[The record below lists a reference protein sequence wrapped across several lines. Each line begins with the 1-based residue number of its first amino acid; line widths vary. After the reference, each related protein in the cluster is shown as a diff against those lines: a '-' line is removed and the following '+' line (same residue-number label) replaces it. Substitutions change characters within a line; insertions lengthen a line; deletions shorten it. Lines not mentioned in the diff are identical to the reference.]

1 MPKAVASAPL
11 PWPRLLGVSGAIL
24 LLWLLIAWALANFYR
39 DRQITAIL
47 DSERQQIERRNQGTA
62 TSVRRILS
70 LRGSGVAITMAQN
83 GFIHDSVLALLNDRS
98 LSWPQDLS
106 QRHARLFNHPVT
118 QRLRQHLTL
127 AASQFQLSSLWV
139 GDANGDCL
147 ASGRQDAVQG
157 CVGTNYAD
165 RFVFQEA
172 RAGRSNYQ
180 FAVGRLTGVGGL
192 FFGAPIQDQGRFIG
206 FVVAKI
212 DMPDL
217 SSWIN
222 QAHAFLSDRYGVVVL
237 SYDHRFEMTTL
248 PGAAIHHL
256 TALQRRQTYKRETF
270 APLALQPWPQA
281 IAGVPASETL
291 WQMGQDPTPYLRSD
305 VALDEYDLHL
315 TMMVPLPE
323 LTTLHQQAQ
332 TFLGLLM
339 LIGTLVVGIGASLSS
354 YLSTIRHSRGVLLRQ
369 KERLDEAQH
378 LAHLG
383 SWELDLPTDTLS
395 WSEETGHICEIETLP
410 TGAGYAFFLSLI
422 HPEDRPGVDQAYQ
435 EALTQRTAYHQTH
448 RLLLADGRT
457 RFVETRCETRF
468 DAAGRALRSVGT
480 MQDVS
485 ERKAA
490 EEEIHTLAFFDPL
503 TKLPNRRLLL
513 DRLRQCV
520 NDAQPSPSMHR
531 ALLFLDL
538 DNFKTL
544 NDTLGHD
551 VGDRMLMEVAER
563 LRQSVHASDTISRL
577 GGDEFVILL
586 GHLSESVEAAAAQA
600 AVIGELI
607 ITRLAEPY
615 VLGSH
620 IHRSSASVG
629 VTLFGGSSVSVDE
642 ILKRAD
648 MAMYQAKSAGRN
660 TLRFFDPN
668 LQAGLNARLRMEQ
681 DLYRDLAQR
690 EFSLHYQPQ
699 VDAQGR
705 CQGVEALV
713 RWNHPQRGWI
723 SPLDFIPIAEDS
735 GLIQP
740 LGTWI
745 METACQQLVQWQA
758 HPLTAGLSV
767 SVNVSPRQ
775 FMRPSF
781 VSDMVS
787 LLHSMPLDPHKLVIE
802 ITESIFLDNL
812 DAVILKMAALQRYGL
827 RFSLDDFG
835 TGYSSLSY
843 LKRLPLERVK
853 IDASFVH
860 DILTDPTDAAISQA
874 IIVLGRSLGL
884 SLVAEGV
891 ETAGQWQ
898 LLQEQGCHLGQGY
911 LFAKPMP
918 ATALQAWLIEQTPV
932 QKPTTPHSSPEGQ
945 NLEAFKAGCAPS
957 ETPPTA
963 P

>member
-1 MPKAVASAPL
+1 MVKPASTEPRRWLHRLAVSAGIL
-11 PWPRLLGVSGAIL
+11 MFWVLL
-24 LLWLLIAWALANFYR
+24 AWFLANTYR
-39 DRQITAIL
+39 DRQIAEVIRT
-47 DSERQQIERRNQGTA
+47 EQQQIHQHSQGTA

-70 LRGSGVAITMAQN
+70 LRGTGVAITMAQN
-83 GFIHDSVLALLNDRS
+83 GFIRDSVLALLRDR
-98 LSWPQDLS
+98 
-106 QRHARLFNHPVT
+106 QRMSSSINTLEQRQERLLHHPVT
-118 QRLRQHLTL
+118 QKLRQYLVL

-147 ASGRQDAVQG
+147 ASGRQDVSHG

-165 RFVFQEA
+165 RFIFQEA

-192 FFGAPIQDQGRFIG
+192 FFGAPIEEQGRFIG

-237 SYDHRFEMTTL
+237 AYDKSLEMHTL

-256 TALQRRQTYKRETF
+256 TAIQRQQTYKRDAF
-270 APLALQPWPQA
+270 PPLALEPWNTPIFGEA
-281 IAGVPASETL
+281 NHTL
-291 WQMGQDPTPYLRSD
+291 WRIHQEPHPYLRSD
-305 VALDEYDLHL
+305 VALQEYDLHL
-315 TMMVPLPE
+315 TVMAPLPQ
-323 LTTLHQQAQ
+323 LAILQQQGQ
-332 TFLGLLM
+332 TFFALLV
-339 LIGTLVVGIGASLSS
+339 LIGTLIVGIGASLSS
-354 YLSTIRHSRGVLLRQ
+354 YLGSIRHSRGVLLQQ

-383 SWELDLPTDTLS
+383 SWELDLHTDLLS
-395 WSEETGHICEIETLP
+395 WSQETGHICEIDALP
-410 TGAGYAFFLSLI
+410 STAGYAFFLSLI
-422 HPEDRPGVDQAYQ
+422 HPDDRPSVDQSYQ
-435 EALTQRTAYHQTH
+435 EALAQRTPYHQTH

-468 DAAGRALRSVGT
+468 DADGRALRSIGT

-520 NDAQPSPSMHR
+520 SHPAPAPGAYQ

-551 VGDRMLMEVAER
+551 VGDRMLMEVADR

-586 GHLSESVEAAAAQA
+586 GHLSESVEDAAAQA
-600 AVIGELI
+600 AVIGDQLI
-607 ITRLAEPY
+607 SRLAEPY

-620 IHRSSASVG
+620 IHRSSASLG
-629 VTLFGGSSVSVDE
+629 ITLFCGNTVSVDE

-660 TLRFFDPN
+660 TLRFFDPT

-699 VDAQGR
+699 VDAQGH
-705 CQGVEALV
+705 CLGVEALV

-740 LGTWI
+740 LGAWI
-745 METACQQLVQWQA
+745 METACQQLVAWQA

-781 VSDMVS
+781 VSDMIH
-787 LLHSMPLDPHKLVIE
+787 LLHTIPLDPNKLVIE

-812 DAVILKMAALQRYGL
+812 DAVVQKMAALQKYGL

-853 IDASFVH
+853 IDAAFVH

-884 SLVAEGV
+884 TLVAEGV
-891 ETAGQWQ
+891 ETTGQWQ

-918 ATALQAWLIEQTPV
+918 APALQAWLMAQAPASLTAGSAPV
-932 QKPTTPHSSPEGQ
+932 
-945 NLEAFKAGCAPS
+945 
-957 ETPPTA
+957 
-963 P
+963 

>member
-1 MPKAVASAPL
+1 MSKAVVATVPL
-11 PWPRLLGVSGAIL
+11 RWPRLLGISGAVL
-24 LLWLLIAWALANFYR
+24 LLWISTAWLLASIYR
-39 DRQITAIL
+39 DRQITAL
-47 DSERQQIERRNQGTA
+47 LESERQQIEHRSQGAA

-83 GFIHDSVLALLNDRS
+83 GFISDSVLSLADQQRASHRDIETRQEQLLK
-98 LSWPQDLS
+98 
-106 QRHARLFNHPVT
+106 HPIT
-118 QRLRQHLTL
+118 QKLRQYLTL
-127 AASQFQLSSLWV
+127 VASQFQLASLWV
-139 GDANGDCL
+139 GDAKGNCI
-147 ASGRQDAVQG
+147 ASGRQDAVHG
-157 CVGTNYAD
+157 CIGTNYAD
-165 RFVFQEA
+165 RFIFQEA

-192 FFGAPIQDQGRFIG
+192 FFGAPIQDRGRFIG

-222 QAHAFLSDRYGVVVL
+222 QAHAFLSDRYGVIVL
-237 SYDHRFEMTTL
+237 AYDTRFEMNTL

-256 TALQRRQTYKRETF
+256 TALQRQQTYKREEFT
-270 APLALQPWPQA
+270 PLALQPWPSA
-281 IAGVPASETL
+281 MAGVPATEPL
-291 WQMGQDPTPYLRSD
+291 WQMGQGPTPYLRSN
-305 VALDEYDLHL
+305 VSLDEYDLHL
-315 TMMVPLPE
+315 TVMAPLPQ
-323 LTTLHQQAQ
+323 LAALQQQGQ
-332 TFLGLLM
+332 TFFGLLV

-354 YLSTIRHSRGVLLRQ
+354 YLGTIRHSRSVLLQQ

-383 SWELDLPTDTLS
+383 SWELDVPIDSLS
-395 WSEETGHICEIETLP
+395 WSQETGHICEINTLP
-410 TGAGYAFFLSLI
+410 ANAGYAFFLSLI
-422 HPEDRPGVDQAYQ
+422 HPDDRPGVDQAYQ
-435 EALTQRTAYHQTH
+435 EALAQRTTYHQIH

-468 DAAGRALRSVGT
+468 DAQGRALRSIGT
-480 MQDVS
+480 IQDIS

-520 NDAQPSPSMHR
+520 NDPNQSPSMHR

-551 VGDRMLMEVAER
+551 VGDRMLIEVADR

-586 GHLSESVEAAAAQA
+586 GHLSESVEEAAAQA
-600 AVIGELI
+600 AVIGDQL

-615 VLGSH
+615 MLGAH
-620 IHRSSASVG
+620 IHRSSASLG
-629 VTLFGGSSVSVDE
+629 VTLFCGSSVSVDE

-699 VDAQGR
+699 VDAQGH
-705 CQGVEALV
+705 CLGVEALV

-745 METACQQLVQWQA
+745 METACQQLVEWQA
-758 HPLTAGLSV
+758 NPLTAGLSV

-781 VSDMVS
+781 VNDMIS
-787 LLHSMPLDPHKLVIE
+787 LLHSMPLDPNKLVIE

-874 IIVLGRSLGL
+874 IIVLGHSLGL
-884 SLVAEGV
+884 TLVAEGV
-891 ETAGQWQ
+891 ETQGQWQ
-898 LLQEQGCHLGQGY
+898 RLQEQGCHLGQGY
-911 LFAKPMP
+911 LFAKAMP
-918 ATALQAWLIEQTPV
+918 APALQTWLTDHP
-932 QKPTTPHSSPEGQ
+932 SSIRAES
-945 NLEAFKAGCAPS
+945 AP
-957 ETPPTA
+957 A
-963 P
+963 

>member
-1 MPKAVASAPL
+1 MHNVALQDYNLNLTFMTAL
-11 PWPRLLGVSGAIL
+11 PQ
-24 LLWLLIAWALANFYR
+24 LA
-39 DRQITAIL
+39 TL
-47 DSERQQIERRNQGTA
+47 QQQ
-62 TSVRRILS
+62 
-70 LRGSGVAITMAQN
+70 
-83 GFIHDSVLALLNDRS
+83 
-98 LSWPQDLS
+98 S
-106 QRHARLFNHPVT
+106 QT
-118 QRLRQHLTL
+118 
-127 AASQFQLSSLWV
+127 
-139 GDANGDCL
+139 
-147 ASGRQDAVQG
+147 
-157 CVGTNYAD
+157 
-165 RFVFQEA
+165 
-172 RAGRSNYQ
+172 
-180 FAVGRLTGVGGL
+180 
-192 FFGAPIQDQGRFIG
+192 FFG
-206 FVVAKI
+206 
-212 DMPDL
+212 
-217 SSWIN
+217 
-222 QAHAFLSDRYGVVVL
+222 
-237 SYDHRFEMTTL
+237 
-248 PGAAIHHL
+248 
-256 TALQRRQTYKRETF
+256 
-270 APLALQPWPQA
+270 
-281 IAGVPASETL
+281 
-291 WQMGQDPTPYLRSD
+291 
-305 VALDEYDLHL
+305 
-315 TMMVPLPE
+315 
-323 LTTLHQQAQ
+323 
-332 TFLGLLM
+332 LLV
-339 LIGTLVVGIGASLSS
+339 LIGALGVGIGASLSS
-354 YLSTIRHSRGVLLRQ
+354 YLGSIRRSRSVLLGQ

-383 SWELDLPTDTLS
+383 SWELDLRTDLLN
-395 WSEETGHICEIETLP
+395 WSEETGHICEVTALP
-410 TGAGYAFFLSLI
+410 PDAGYAFFLSLV

-435 EALTQRTAYHQTH
+435 EALGQRTPYHQTH
-448 RLLLADGRT
+448 RLLLADGRS
-457 RFVETRCETRF
+457 RFVESRCETRF
-468 DAAGRALRSVGT
+468 DATGRALRSIGT

-520 NDAQPSPSMHR
+520 NDPAQSPSMHR

-551 VGDRMLMEVAER
+551 VGDRMLMDVADR

-586 GHLSESVEAAAAQA
+586 GHLSESVEEAAAQA
-600 AVIGELI
+600 AVIGDQL

-615 VLGSH
+615 VLGTH
-620 IHRSSASVG
+620 IHRSSASLG
-629 VTLFGGSSVSVDE
+629 VTLFCGNTVSVDE

-660 TLRFFDPN
+660 TLRFFDPT

-699 VDAQGR
+699 VDAQGH
-705 CQGVEALV
+705 CLGVEALV

-745 METACQQLVQWQA
+745 METACQQLVQWQTN
-758 HPLTAGLSV
+758 PLTAGLSV

-781 VSDMVS
+781 VSDMIS
-787 LLHSMPLDPHKLVIE
+787 LLHATPLDPNKLVIE

-812 DAVILKMAALQRYGL
+812 DAVVLKMVALQKYGL

-860 DILTDPTDAAISQA
+860 DILTDPTDAAICQA
-874 IIVLGRSLGL
+874 IIVLGRSLKL
-884 SLVAEGV
+884 TLVAEGV
-891 ETAGQWQ
+891 ETSGQWQ

-911 LFAKPMP
+911 LFAKAMP
-918 ATALQAWLIEQTPV
+918 APALQDWLLSLPR
-932 QKPTTPHSSPEGQ
+932 S
-945 NLEAFKAGCAPS
+945 
-957 ETPPTA
+957 TA
-963 P
+963 TSVPA